1 MTSNRIT
8 AGGRGSVEN
17 VMKNDIQA
25 AAEKLASDPG
35 LTDYDFWRTLK
46 NLEYEIFQRVNS
58 KQPIPIDMLRWRRIL
73 GRARRRRI
81 GREG

>member
-1 MTSNRIT
+1 
-8 AGGRGSVEN
+8 
-17 VMKNDIQA
+17 MKIDIHA
-25 AAEKLASDPG
+25 TAEKLASDPG

-46 NLEYEIFQRVNS
+46 NLEYAIFERESS

-73 GRARRRRI
+73 RRARRRRI

>member
-1 MTSNRIT
+1 
-8 AGGRGSVEN
+8 
-17 VMKNDIQA
+17 MKSDIQA

-35 LTDYDFWRTLK
+35 LTDYDFWRMLK
-46 NLEYEIFQRVNS
+46 NLEYEIFQRTSS

-73 GRARRRRI
+73 RRARSRRI

>member
-1 MTSNRIT
+1 
-8 AGGRGSVEN
+8 
-17 VMKNDIQA
+17 MKNDIQA

-73 GRARRRRI
+73 RRAHRRRAAAPSNC
-81 GREG
+81 

>member
-1 MTSNRIT
+1 
-8 AGGRGSVEN
+8 
-17 VMKNDIQA
+17 MKNDIQA

-35 LTDYDFWRTLK
+35 LTDYDFWRMLK
-46 NLEYEIFQRVNS
+46 NLEYEIFQRTSS

-73 GRARRRRI
+73 RRARSRRT

>member
-1 MTSNRIT
+1 MMSNRFT

-46 NLEYEIFQRVNS
+46 NLEYEIFQRASS

-73 GRARRRRI
+73 RRARRRRI
-81 GREG
+81 GRES

>member
-1 MTSNRIT
+1 MR
-8 AGGRGSVEN
+8 
-17 VMKNDIQA
+17 NDIQA
-25 AAEKLASDPG
+25 AAEKLAADPG

-46 NLEYEIFQRVNS
+46 NLEYEIFQRVSS

-73 GRARRRRI
+73 RRARRRRI